1 MNFSMYFVLN
11 FVPMLMPDFRYTSCG
26 TKNCGSVIVSSEA
39 QEYHELRFYCPRS
52 VSHRS
57 SADVPML
64 KGNIMGGRRA
74 FLKLPDALALKK
86 MVVSIIF
93 RGSLKGEM

>member
-1 MNFSMYFVLN
+1 
-11 FVPMLMPDFRYTSCG
+11 
-26 TKNCGSVIVSSEA
+26 
-39 QEYHELRFYCPRS
+39 
-52 VSHRS
+52 
-57 SADVPML
+57 ML

-74 FLKLPDALALKK
+74 FLKLPDTLALKK